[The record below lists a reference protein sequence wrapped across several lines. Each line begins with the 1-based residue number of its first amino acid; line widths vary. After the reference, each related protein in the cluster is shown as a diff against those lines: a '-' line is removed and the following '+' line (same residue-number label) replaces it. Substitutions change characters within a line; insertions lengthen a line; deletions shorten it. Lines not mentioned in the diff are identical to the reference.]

1 MISCKCT
8 PIESCT
14 AINGCPSEC
23 GNGSTPASA
32 GQQQTICTK
41 PNWSMY
47 DQNSCEHNLY
57 KSTLCEITDISGF
70 AIEYYVLNPHHD
82 YLWGEDPNSNLSYPS
97 LTKCIYAPETET
109 TILEVFGLT
118 ADDTLQYMTIPKAIF
133 SRDLSMVFTDT
144 LGPSAFV
151 QPRMGDVVRTLWND
165 RHYEISAIDEEQ
177 DIFMAKKFTWNLVL
191 RPYRF
196 SEQSSTHREVHTG
209 IPDDPFASIVSEGNG
224 YEPPIAGES
233 DDLIEHTYFEEMFGD
248 NKNIETE
255 SNDIVKHRDPDES
268 AFGVRE

>member
-8 PIESCT
+8 PIKSCT
-14 AINGCPSEC
+14 AINGCPSNC
-23 GNGSTPASA
+23 SSGTVAASA
-32 GQQQTICTK
+32 QQQVCTK

-47 DQNSCEHNLY
+47 DQESCEHNLY

-70 AIEYYVLNPHHD
+70 AIEYYVLNPKQD

-118 ADDTLQYMTIPKAIF
+118 FDDNLQYMTLPKALF
-133 SRDLSMVFTDT
+133 ARDLNMVFMDT

-209 IPDDPFASIVSEGNG
+209 LPDDPFASIVSGG
-224 YEPPIAGES
+224 YEQPILGEE
-233 DDLIEHTYFEEMFGD
+233 DELIEHTYFEKMFGD
-248 NKNIETE
+248 NNNIENE
-255 SNDIVKHRDPDES
+255 SEEIHQHRDPDES
-268 AFGVRE
+268 AFGVR